1 MELVR
6 LRMVRMS
13 SQIPDTLYMID
24 DTPAPPDRALQETGQ
39 PSATNDLDVV
49 TGAVPGIHFSFFFFF
64 FFFKFFL
71 FYFIFFCSGLHSLI
85 FLPI

>member
-24 DTPAPPDRALQETGQ
+24 DTPAPPARTFQETGQ
-39 PSATNDLDVV
+39 SSTANDLDVV
-49 TGAVPGIHFSFFFFF
+49 TGAVPGIHT
-64 FFFKFFL
+64 
-71 FYFIFFCSGLHSLI
+71 HN
-85 FLPI
+85 